1 MDPLIVTQAINVLYG
16 VSTLAVL
23 ALGLAVIFGLLGV
36 LNIAHG
42 EFVMIGAYC
51 AYVTQAGGWPY
62 LAALPLAAGGLRR
75 RSGSWSSVDLIR
87 PLYARPFDTLVATWG
102 LSLLLR
108 KIAEA
113 IFGLGYHSLN
123 MPLAGTVEFA
133 RHRISDLPAA
143 ADRHF
148 GRGRAAALVRLVS
161 GCSRT
166 GTRIRAMV
174 GNPELAQALGISV
187 RRLAAG
193 TFVTG
198 TCLAGL
204 GGVMIAPLVP
214 VQPFMGLDYVLRAFF
229 VLIVGGLGSVAGLA
243 VGRRP
248 SSAAS
253 TASISAATNAANGY
267 FAVLVVAILFL
278 WLRPRGIVARS

>member
-51 AYVTQAGGWPY
+51 AYVTQAGGLPY
-62 LAALPLAAGGLRR
+62 LAAVPLTLAVCAVLGVTVEGIM
-75 RSGSWSSVDLIR
+75 IR
-87 PLYARPFDTLVATWG
+87 PLYRRPFDTLVATWG

-113 IFGLGYHSLN
+113 IFGLGYRSVN
-123 MPLAGTVEFA
+123 IPLPGTVKFVGTEYPIY
-133 RHRISDLPAA
+133 RLLLIGISIAVV
-143 ADRHF
+143 
-148 GRGRAAALVRLVS
+148 AALVVWYGR
-161 GCSRT
+161 SRT
-166 GTRIRAMV
+166 GSRIRAMV
-174 GNPELAQALGISV
+174 SNPELAQAQGISV
-187 RRLAAG
+187 RWLAAG

-214 VQPFMGLDYVLRAFF
+214 VQPFMGLDYVLRAF
-229 VLIVGGLGSVAGLA
+229 LC
-243 VGRRP
+243 
-248 SSAAS
+248 
-253 TASISAATNAANGY
+253 
-267 FAVLVVAILFL
+267 
-278 WLRPRGIVARS
+278 

>member
-1 MDPLIVTQAINVLYG
+1 MPDPLIVTQAINVLYG

-51 AYVTQAGGWPY
+51 AYVAQGGWPY
-62 LAALPLAAGGLRR
+62 LAALPLTLAVCAILGLAVE
-75 RSGSWSSVDLIR
+75 WIMIR
-87 PLYARPFDTLVATWG
+87 PLYRRPFDTLVATWG

-113 IFGLGYHSLN
+113 IFGLGYQSVN
-123 MPLAGTVEFA
+123 IPLPGTVKLLGTEYPIYRLLLIA
-133 RHRISDLPAA
+133 ISLAVV
-143 ADRHF
+143 
-148 GRGRAAALVRLVS
+148 AALVVWY
-161 GCSRT
+161 GQSRT
-166 GTRIRAMV
+166 GSRIRAMV
-174 GNPELAQALGISV
+174 SNPELAQAQGISV
-187 RRLAAG
+187 RWLAAG

-229 VLIVGGLGSVAGLA
+229 VLIVGGLGSVAGLFS
-243 VGRRP
+243 G
-248 SSAAS
+248 AAAIGGVDS
-253 TASISAATNAANGY
+253 IISAATNAANGY
-267 FAVLVVAILFL
+267 FAVLVLAILFL
-278 WLRPRGIVARS
+278 WLRPRGIVARG

>member
-62 LAALPLAAGGLRR
+62 LAALPLTLAVCAILGLAVE
-75 RSGSWSSVDLIR
+75 WIMIR
-87 PLYARPFDTLVATWG
+87 PLYRRPFDTLVATWG

-113 IFGLGYHSLN
+113 IFGLGYQSVN
-123 MPLAGTVEFA
+123 IPLPGTVELLGTEYPIYRLLLIA
-133 RHRISDLPAA
+133 ISL
-143 ADRHF
+143 
-148 GRGRAAALVRLVS
+148 GVVGALIVWY
-161 GCSRT
+161 GQSRT
-166 GTRIRAMV
+166 GSRIRAMV
-174 GNPELAQALGISV
+174 SNP
-187 RRLAAG
+187 
-193 TFVTG
+193 
-198 TCLAGL
+198 
-204 GGVMIAPLVP
+204 VMIAPLVP

-229 VLIVGGLGSVAGLA
+229 VLIVGGLGSVAGLLSGA
-243 VGRRP
+243 
-248 SSAAS
+248 
-253 TASISAATNAANGY
+253 TAIGGVDSVISAATNAANGY
-267 FAVLVVAILFL
+267 FAVLVLAILFL
-278 WLRPRGIVARS
+278 WLRPRGIVARG

>member
-1 MDPLIVTQAINVLYG
+1 MLDPLIVTQAINVLYG
-16 VSTLAVL
+16 ISTLAVL

-51 AYVTQAGGWPY
+51 AYVTQAGGLPY
-62 LAALPLAAGGLRR
+62 VAAIPLTLAVCAILGVTVE
-75 RSGSWSSVDLIR
+75 WIMIR
-87 PLYARPFDTLVATWG
+87 PLYRRPFDTLVATWG

-113 IFGLGYHSLN
+113 IFGLGFRSVGI
-123 MPLAGTVEFA
+123 PLPGTVKFFGTEYPIYRLLLIA
-133 RHRISDLPAA
+133 ISIAVVT
-143 ADRHF
+143 
-148 GRGRAAALVRLVS
+148 ALVVWYGR
-161 GCSRT
+161 SRT
-166 GTRIRAMV
+166 GSRIRAMV
-174 GNPELAQALGISV
+174 SNPELAQAQGISV
-187 RRLAAG
+187 RWLAAG

-229 VLIVGGLGSVAGLA
+229 VLIVGGLGSVLGLLSGA
-243 VGRRP
+243 TVIGGVD
-248 SSAAS
+248 SV
-253 TASISAATNAANGY
+253 ISAVTNAANGY
-267 FAVLVVAILFL
+267 FAVLVLAILFL